1 MRSFFLHHPR
11 ETDLALFAGGE
22 LGPLARWRIERHLDK
37 CARCQEDV
45 SDFFHLQGD
54 LDDLA
59 ETPSVDWQALAHRI
73 KVAAAQAQ
81 PETEAVSLAGWFG
94 WPAAW
99 RMGVVSAT
107 ALCAFVIYKQLPLVE
122 TDPQSAGISKMVAP
136 EGALEVEGDQLGQTK
151 ASAPAEEF
159 AATAFADHR
168 QRLEGSAQKA
178 AHAKDLDDAEPAVR
192 LRSESVREKGKQV
205 VATVRGVADYAAAG
219 ARRADGP
226 APPSPAGISR
236 MVVGPVGTS
245 SAVTSGA
252 DETLRSN
259 SKLANIEKFR
269 RGASDK
275 KAPSPTAGDSLKKES
290 SGSLED
296 GRTGAYRE
304 RPMRIAQVRDVQSRD
319 GESARLQ
326 PAQGPT
332 SALDE
337 IEKAD
342 LSASATEGR
351 QRAALEERSELGAGK
366 NVPADPRDRL
376 ERAAGARNPVTL
388 AVNKRPAESRIIGR
402 EAGAGERVAELEKT
416 VSVSAGFASTAE
428 GFENSQFSVLPA
440 AWSDSNTE
448 VGVAAD
454 GGVTIRA
461 LDSVTGTITITNVYL
476 P

>member
-1 MRSFFLHHPR
+1 MV
-11 ETDLALFAGGE
+11 GG
-22 LGPLARWRIERHLDK
+22 A
-37 CARCQEDV
+37 
-45 SDFFHLQGD
+45 
-54 LDDLA
+54 
-59 ETPSVDWQALAHRI
+59 
-73 KVAAAQAQ
+73 
-81 PETEAVSLAGWFG
+81 
-94 WPAAW
+94 
-99 RMGVVSAT
+99 
-107 ALCAFVIYKQLPLVE
+107 
-122 TDPQSAGISKMVAP
+122 
-136 EGALEVEGDQLGQTK
+136 
-151 ASAPAEEF
+151 
-159 AATAFADHR
+159 
-168 QRLEGSAQKA
+168 
-178 AHAKDLDDAEPAVR
+178 
-192 LRSESVREKGKQV
+192 
-205 VATVRGVADYAAAG
+205 
-219 ARRADGP
+219 
-226 APPSPAGISR
+226 
-236 MVVGPVGTS
+236 VGTS

-259 SKLANIEKFR
+259 SKLANIEKLR

-304 RPMRIAQVRDVQSRD
+304 RPMRIARVRDVQSRD

-332 SALDE
+332 SAPDE

-342 LSASATEGR
+342 LSASATKGR
-351 QRAALEERSELGAGK
+351 LRAALEERSELGAGK
-366 NVPADPRDRL
+366 NAPADPRDQL
-376 ERAAGARNPVTL
+376 ERTAGAPNPVTL
-388 AVNKRPAESRIIGR
+388 AVNKRPAELRIIGQQ
-402 EAGAGERVAELEKT
+402 AGAGERVVELER
-416 VSVSAGFASTAE
+416 SGPVSAGFASTAE